1 MKLEQ
6 FIQNLEILPEK
17 IQHHCRNA
25 LVDIL
30 NQMVN
35 YAKRNHPY
43 KDRSGNLSR
52 SIKGEINNSNNE
64 MLSASFKAEAEYAEA
79 VEYGTHKGSAPL
91 PFMRP
96 TIELFKPRLEEAL
109 RDAVQQALEEVL
121 K

>member
-1 MKLEQ
+1 MKFEQ
-6 FIQNLEILPEK
+6 FIQNLEILPQK

-30 NQMVN
+30 QQMVD
-35 YAKRNHPY
+35 YAKTHHPY
-43 KDRSGNLSR
+43 KDHTGNLTQ
-52 SIKGEINNSNNE
+52 SIKGEVSHTHNE
-64 MLSASFKAEAEYAEA
+64 MLSASFKAEAKYAEA
-79 VEYGTHKGSAPL
+79 VEYGTHKGSPPL